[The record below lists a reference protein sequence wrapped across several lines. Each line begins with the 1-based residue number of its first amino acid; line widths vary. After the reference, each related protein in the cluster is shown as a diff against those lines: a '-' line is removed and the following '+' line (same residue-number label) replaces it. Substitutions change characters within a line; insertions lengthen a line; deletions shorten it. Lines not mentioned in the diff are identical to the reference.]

1 MKRCRWGLPYRRRG
15 SEAWRETSYSG
26 RAWPVASS
34 DRVELRLGNGLDFGA
49 PLAEVAAEE
58 GEGNDGA
65 DEDGEGREWK
75 NRIHWRTMRIGLG
88 CEGLIR
94 VEFWGK

>member
-1 MKRCRWGLPYRRRG
+1 MRLGVRLLMLGGL
-15 SEAWRETSYSG
+15 G
-26 RAWPVASS
+26 RLLLLIGE
-34 DRVELRLGNGLDFGA
+34 ELRLGNGLDFGA

-75 NRIHWRTMRIGLG
+75 NRIHWRTVRIGLG